1 MTHTSPKGEVTMK
14 KMCGK
19 LSLPLAV
26 LTTLGILAF
35 TFSFVDTASPADTAA
50 DGQKLSI
57 APTGSGGST
66 HAPVPVLVGGMF
78 TDTTSRVFRTTTE
91 GWLSTSEANKD
102 RDLWLGS
109 PANPTTAFG
118 DSITEFGVGDS
129 TATPIYTAP
138 YGRLFLH
145 IKLAP
150 GAASNAGTCT
160 WVRLAIS
167 VRAGYGAA
175 LDSTFV
181 PLLKITDSLGVKKYG
196 TTVAPTTATAGGT
209 EFYVDVPVQ
218 NSTVAS
224 FGGMVEIPS
233 GALPSWCPYTFV
245 KIRAIAASAASSVTA
260 AANFWWLSARLIG
273 RPF

>member
-1 MTHTSPKGEVTMK
+1 MSRR
-14 KMCGK
+14 
-19 LSLPLAV
+19 SWLPLAAV
-26 LTTLGILAF
+26 MLAMCCASVAHAWDMILA
-35 TFSFVDTASPADTAA
+35 DTSTTNTRYQNTRSGAYGDSVGAA
-50 DGQKLSI
+50 W
-57 APTGSGGST
+57 ST
-66 HAPVPVLVGGMF
+66 E
-78 TDTTSRVFRTTTE
+78 RY
-91 GWLSTSEANKD
+91 KD

-109 PANPTTAFG
+109 TTNPSTAFG

-181 PLLKITDSLGVKKYG
+181 PLLKLVDSLGVKRYG
-196 TTVAPTTATAGGT
+196 TTVAPTTTTAGGT